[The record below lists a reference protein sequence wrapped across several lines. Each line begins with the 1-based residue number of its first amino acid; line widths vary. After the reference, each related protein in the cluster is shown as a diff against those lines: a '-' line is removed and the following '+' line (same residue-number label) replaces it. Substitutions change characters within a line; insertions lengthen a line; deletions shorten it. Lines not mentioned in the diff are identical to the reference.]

1 MMASTKLA
9 NIPHYEL
16 ISAVGSSRPCLVM
29 VHGFSQHSGV
39 FSAQVDW
46 FRGRYPLLLIDL
58 PGHGKSRGIEGPY
71 GLQEYSEGVLAA
83 LDDAA
88 VDAFHYWGTHT
99 GAAVGLLL
107 ATQNPGRFQSL
118 TLEGAVLPGVEMPTV
133 AAAFARARAVALSKG
148 IDAARRDWFAEAEFF
163 DVIRRHPETCR
174 SPEHWALISEF
185 DGGPWS
191 DVSLP
196 RPVPSIVGRLAEV
209 RSPTLL
215 LNGEHDSSDFMDVAD
230 VLQRDLPVA
239 ERAIIAGAG
248 GFPLWELPTAVNECV
263 ESFIMRHDRPIS

>member
-9 NIPHYEL
+9 TIPHYEL

-29 VHGFSQHSGV
+29 IHGFSQHSGV

-46 FRGRYPLLLIDL
+46 FRDRYPLLLIDL

-107 ATQNPGRFQSL
+107 ATQNPGRFKSL
-118 TLEGAVLPGVEMPTV
+118 ILEGAVLPGVDMPVVT
-133 AAAFARARAVALSKG
+133 AAFSRARAVAVAKG
-148 IDAARRDWFAEAEFF
+148 IDAARREWFAQAEFF
-163 DVIRRHPETCR
+163 DVIRRHPEKCR
-174 SPEHWALISEF
+174 APEHWALISEF
-185 DGGPWS
+185 GGGPWS
-191 DVSLP
+191 DTALP
-196 RPVPSIVGRLAEV
+196 GPVASIVGRLAGL
-209 RSPTLL
+209 RTPTLL
-215 LNGEHDSSDFMDVAD
+215 LNGEHDCRDFMDLAS
-230 VLQRDLPVA
+230 VLQRDLPVV

-248 GFPLWELPTAVNECV
+248 GFPLWEFPIAVNECV
-263 ESFIMRHDRPIS
+263 ENFIMRHDAPSS